1 MSIRIKLVSV
11 LLGAVCFFKQ
21 DAVAADLKRSDYVDN
36 RYTGFILDSQGKC
49 LRVGVDNEFRVSEPC
64 PWFTVPYFVG
74 ETIDDAKSKLNGEI
88 GKSILSASKQPLNK
102 QTLVNIDARTEL
114 DGKDIVIRQCYSNK
128 KDQLD
133 EASNNTAIGVL
144 VGRRVPDLKGKTEA
158 EADQLLVDGHFSKTV
173 TYLENKGPPGGVI
186 QDCVDCGKVLPQY
199 SNIAI
204 TVTKTVIPDLTRKTL
219 AEAQAI
225 LYKEKLDKVLTLTY
239 DGKDKADD
247 AKIQFQF
254 PRLGEQLPVTKDGQK
269 IYLVF
274 PSRPPKVSLPDVTG
288 DFHSAI
294 EKLKK
299 EGFPVAFG
307 NLPMFE
313 KWVVNDQNPKPSMVS
328 AGSAVTL
335 TVLPWVCERSVT
347 VPPLHT
353 LNFSSARKTLES
365 VQLKIQHIPGGKSVD
380 KDDKVIGQF
389 PVTDEKVC
397 PGTTVYAVTPAHDEP
412 TIPDGTTLPDG
423 ATIYVDFAFYLEVTE
438 YLMRRSDKPPCE
450 VCTSTQ
456 TEKII
461 YVSTWSDTLPPLI
474 GGGLLG
480 AAGMAL
486 LSRRLRS
493 RTQIDE
499 EEDTALVS
507 LLVLN
512 KNPKFHVRPVLDWGV
527 QTIGPNNHY
536 E

>member
-11 LLGAVCFFKQ
+11 LLVAVSFFKQ

-49 LRVGVDNEFRVSEPC
+49 LRIGVDNEFRVSEPC

-74 ETIDDAKSKLNGEI
+74 DTIDDAKSKLIGEI

-102 QTLVNIDARTEL
+102 QTLVNIDERTEL
-114 DGKDIVIRQCYSNK
+114 DGKDIVLRQCYSNK

-173 TYLENKGPPGGVI
+173 TYLENKGRPGGII
-186 QDCVDCGKVLPQY
+186 QDCADCGKVLPQY
-199 SNIAI
+199 SNVAI
-204 TVTKTVIPDLTRKTL
+204 TVTKTVIPDLTKKTL

-225 LYKEKLDKVLTLTY
+225 LNAEKLDKVFTLTD
-239 DGKDKADD
+239 DGKDKPDD
-247 AKIQFQF
+247 VKIEFQF
-254 PRLGEQLPVTKDGQK
+254 PRPGEQLPVTKEGQK

-299 EGFPVAFG
+299 GGFPVAFG

-313 KWVVNDQNPKPSMVS
+313 KWTVKAQDPVPGLVN

-335 TVLPWVCERSVT
+335 TVFPWICTPSVT
-347 VPPLHT
+347 VPSLRT
-353 LNFSSARKTLES
+353 SNFSSARQTLES
-365 VQLKIQHIPGGKSVD
+365 GQLKIQQIASGKSVAE
-380 KDDKVIGQF
+380 DDEVVGQF
-389 PVTDEKVC
+389 PVANEKVC
-397 PGTTVYAVTPAHDEP
+397 PGTTVYAVTQVPGEP
-412 TIPDGTTLPDG
+412 
-423 ATIYVDFAFYLEVTE
+423 IYYFDIAVYLELTKLVLIQAGT
-438 YLMRRSDKPPCE
+438 PPCKACTFTE
-450 VCTSTQ
+450 V
-456 TEKII
+456 EKIV
-461 YVSTWSDTLPPLI
+461 YVPVHDYMIFFVTLI
-474 GGGLLG
+474 GSGLLG
-480 AAGMAL
+480 AAGMAML
-486 LSRRLRS
+486 PRRLRS
-493 RTQIDE
+493 RPLSDE
-499 EEDTALVS
+499 GEDIALVS
-507 LLVLN
+507 LLMLN